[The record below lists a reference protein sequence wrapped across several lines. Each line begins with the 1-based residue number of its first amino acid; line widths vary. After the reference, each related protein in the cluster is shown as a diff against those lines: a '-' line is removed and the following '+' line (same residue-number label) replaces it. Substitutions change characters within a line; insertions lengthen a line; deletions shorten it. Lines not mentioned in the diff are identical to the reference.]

1 MIELRPLSKKN
12 VTPFYKWVNDDEVIK
27 YSLPLFLK
35 ISKKIEI
42 DKWYEELI
50 ENKENIDYGIFL
62 KTNRELIGYSG
73 LCNISKTNKSAEYY
87 IFIGN
92 KEMWGKGI
100 GKKVTE
106 EVLNI
111 GFTKHDLN
119 RIFLTVS
126 EPNIG
131 GIKAYTKT
139 GFKLEGKLRQ
149 ACLRDNKFHD
159 KIVMSM
165 LKAEWEDK
173 TNDKNV

>member
-1 MIELRPLSKKN
+1 MIELKPLSKNN
-12 VTPFYKWVNDDEVIK
+12 VTPFYKWINDDEVIK

-35 ISKKIEI
+35 ISTKIEI
-42 DKWYEELI
+42 DKWYKELI
-50 ENKENIDYGIFL
+50 ENNENIDYGIFL
-62 KTNRELIGYSG
+62 KTNGELIGYSG
-73 LCNISKTNKSAEYY
+73 LCNISKTNKSAEFY

-106 EVLNI
+106 QILSI
-111 GFTKHDLN
+111 GFTEHNLN

-131 GIKAYTKT
+131 GVKAYTNA

-149 ACLRDNKFHD
+149 ACLRDNEFHD
-159 KIVMSM
+159 KIVMSV
-165 LKAEWEDK
+165 LKTEWK
-173 TNDKNV
+173 